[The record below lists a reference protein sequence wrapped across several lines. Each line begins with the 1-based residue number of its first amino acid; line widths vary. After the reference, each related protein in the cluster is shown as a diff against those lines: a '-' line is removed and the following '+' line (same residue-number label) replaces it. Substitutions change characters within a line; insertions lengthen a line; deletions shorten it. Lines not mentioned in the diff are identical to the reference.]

1 MIDLN
6 DYSIFREN
14 KETLRETS
22 KDDSNASLVQYMTD
36 SEMEVVNFDQ
46 VKRCYVNALGLSEN
60 NASSVDALVQF
71 ADCIAFV
78 EFKNGKVNN
87 RNVKDKIRDSLLMFT
102 DITGGSIADTRK
114 KAELFIVYN
123 LERNPLPNQLKK
135 GVVQESPSRLAIAN
149 YIADK
154 AGEEH
159 ILFDLERYQ
168 KLYFRDVHTYS
179 KEKFA
184 EYLKRQGI

>member
-6 DYSIFREN
+6 DYPIFREN

-22 KDDSNASLVQYMTD
+22 KDDSNASLVHYMTD

-102 DITGGSIADTRK
+102 ETVLLSTY
-114 KAELFIVYN
+114 F
-123 LERNPLPNQLKK
+123 
-135 GVVQESPSRLAIAN
+135 PSLSQ
-149 YIADK
+149 
-154 AGEEH
+154 
-159 ILFDLERYQ
+159 ILSRICSLDR
-168 KLYFRDVHTYS
+168 T
-179 KEKFA
+179 
-184 EYLKRQGI
+184 

>member
-1 MIDLN
+1 MPEKIIQEKVRLGVLC
-6 DYSIFREN
+6 
-14 KETLRETS
+14 LRC
-22 KDDSNASLVQYMTD
+22 L
-36 SEMEVVNFDQ
+36 
-46 VKRCYVNALGLSEN
+46 
-60 NASSVDALVQF
+60 
-71 ADCIAFV
+71 IAV
-78 EFKNGKVNN
+78 
-87 RNVKDKIRDSLLMFT
+87 
-102 DITGGSIADTRK
+102 TRK

-168 KLYFRDVHTYS
+168 KLYFREVHTYS

-184 EYLKRQGI
+184 EYLKRQEI